1 LTAFEVHVISIAT
14 DTAAAARPRA
24 RTMPSSLGV
33 SMALHLGAVA
43 LLFSIAGRAGS
54 TPMLQN
60 TPMRPAERVAP
71 PHIVFL
77 APASRL
83 PGGGG
88 GGGGNRQTGPIR
100 RAESPGHDAM
110 TLRIAK
116 PIEPPARI
124 GTAEPALPGL
134 LLDAKPLASG
144 YVEQLG
150 LPSGGVSFGT
160 STGSGSG
167 GGVGSGTG
175 TGIGAGRGPGLGDGV
190 GGGTGGGVYRPGGS
204 VTAPHLISQ
213 VRPSY
218 TASALDRRVQG
229 TVALEVVV
237 TAAGAPS
244 LIRVV
249 QSLDVDLDNEAI
261 KAVREWRFAPGRM
274 AGTPVPVLVTIVLDF
289 TIR

>member
-1 LTAFEVHVISIAT
+1 
-14 DTAAAARPRA
+14 
-24 RTMPSSLGV
+24 MPSSLGM
-33 SMALHLGAVA
+33 SMALHLGAVT
-43 LLFSIAGRAGS
+43 LVFSIAGRAGS

-60 TPMRPAERVAP
+60 TPTRPAERVRP
-71 PHIVFL
+71 PHVVFL
-77 APASRL
+77 FPASRV

-116 PIEPPARI
+116 PIEPAAQI
-124 GTAEPALPGL
+124 VNAEPALPGL

-144 YVEQLG
+144 FVEQIG
-150 LPSGGVSFGT
+150 LPSGSVSFGT
-160 STGSGSG
+160 STGPGSG
-167 GGVGSGTG
+167 GGVGSG

-204 VTAPHLISQ
+204 VTAPRLISQ

-218 TASALDRRVQG
+218 TPSALDRRVQG
-229 TVALEVVV
+229 SVVLEVVV
-237 TAAGAPS
+237 TTTGVPS
-244 LIRVV
+244 EIRVV
-249 QSLDVDLDNEAI
+249 RSLDAELDDEAI
-261 KAVREWRFAPGRM
+261 KAVRAWKFIPGQM
-274 AGTPVPVLVTIVLDF
+274 SGTPVPVLVTIVLDF